1 MALQAAA
8 AVRFFGPQ
16 NPLWSH
22 LVLEGITERKI
33 QELEKATHQMQRGS
47 AAPKWPAIP
56 AQGRQALFK
65 LRAQPLGFVG
75 THGTD
80 AGKLANDG
88 PCLSSGLG
96 GGVGSQKLGKKT
108 KVGATQNV
116 IACSQESLVNRDTS
130 KI

>member
-1 MALQAAA
+1 
-8 AVRFFGPQ
+8 
-16 NPLWSH
+16 
-22 LVLEGITERKI
+22 
-33 QELEKATHQMQRGS
+33 MQRGS
-47 AAPKWPAIP
+47 AAPKGPAIP
-56 AQGRQALFK
+56 AQARQALFK
-65 LRAQPLGFVG
+65 LRTQPLGFVC

-80 AGKLANDG
+80 AGKLADDG
-88 PCLSSGLG
+88 PRLSSGLG